1 MISGGKKL
9 YLRDVI
15 HENGNDMEISL
26 KVREGTASNIY
37 LIDLG
42 YVDDQDDE
50 LAEVNDDNNMRK

>member
-1 MISGGKKL
+1 M

-26 KVREGTASNIY
+26 KVREGTASNMY

-50 LAEVNDDNNMRK
+50 LAEVNDDNNMRKLKI

>member
-1 MISGGKKL
+1 MISGGKKNVL
-9 YLRDVI
+9 I

-26 KVREGTASNIY
+26 KVREGTASNMY

-50 LAEVNDDNNMRK
+50 LAEVNDDNNMRKLKI